1 MIPYINTAVIFAF
14 GLLVSGIVML
24 GIMQARDQAAQ
35 VARAGRGPSHRRTHA
50 VPYNLRGCGT
60 WQPALL
66 RRP

>member
-35 VARAGRGPSHRRTHA
+35 VARARAGARRTAARTPSHIT
-50 VPYNLRGCGT
+50 
-60 WQPALL
+60 
-66 RRP
+66 